1 VSGYRILLID
11 QDSSTT
17 LYLEQ
22 EFNKI
27 GVRVII
33 ANTLKEGLISAYQHR
48 PQIIVLDPPINNP
61 NLKEFISKLKNDW
74 RISTSKLIAFSSLTS
89 PDEIQSVLNLGFLD
103 YVSKGRNSV
112 PILIRKVIGAAE
124 SSISDTQSLAQK
136 PSLAANQTGSLDSS
150 GKTIVFLSG
159 KGGIGTSSLCVNI
172 AHTLNINKNHKI
184 TALDLVLPIGSL
196 STIVGL
202 QETVDIVQ
210 ATTYDHSKDI
220 RNFLI
225 ENLATPHNWNF
236 RLLAGSDSPA
246 QSGNLDVSRIL
257 IVLNALKQISDYVFI
272 DLGKT
277 LSQISLPI
285 IKSADQ
291 IVLTLSLDQTTVEHT
306 KTVWKFLQSQ
316 GVEKNRVYFLI
327 NRAVGL
333 EGLTKSQVEE
343 ILGTVIQLAIP
354 YMGGNFT
361 LANNLHQPVVDKF
374 PQDSVSISLRQASD
388 EISRRIQQITSKM
401 EYL

>member
-1 VSGYRILLID
+1 M
-11 QDSSTT
+11 
-17 LYLEQ
+17 
-22 EFNKI
+22 
-27 GVRVII
+27 
-33 ANTLKEGLISAYQHR
+33 
-48 PQIIVLDPPINNP
+48 
-61 NLKEFISKLKNDW
+61 
-74 RISTSKLIAFSSLTS
+74 
-89 PDEIQSVLNLGFLD
+89 
-103 YVSKGRNSV
+103 
-112 PILIRKVIGAAE
+112 
-124 SSISDTQSLAQK
+124 
-136 PSLAANQTGSLDSS
+136 
-150 GKTIVFLSG
+150 
-159 KGGIGTSSLCVNI
+159 
-172 AHTLNINKNHKI
+172 
-184 TALDLVLPIGSL
+184 
-196 STIVGL
+196 GL

-257 IVLNALKQISDYVFI
+257 IVLNALKQISDYIFI

>member
-1 VSGYRILLID
+1 MSGYRILLID
-11 QDSSTT
+11 QDPSTT

-124 SSISDTQSLAQK
+124 SSFSDTQSLAQK

-172 AHTLNINKNHKI
+172 AHTLNISKNHKI

-236 RLLAGSDSPA
+236 RLLAGSGSPA

-333 EGLTKSQVEE
+333 EGLAKSQVEE

-388 EISRRIQQITSKM
+388 EISRRIQQSTSKM

>member
-112 PILIRKVIGAAE
+112 PILIRKVLGAAE
-124 SSISDTQSLAQK
+124 SSFIDTQSLAQK
-136 PSLAANQTGSLDSS
+136 PSLPANQTGDLVSS

-172 AHTLNINKNHKI
+172 AHTLNTNKNHTI
-184 TALDLVLPIGSL
+184 TTLDLVLPIGSL

-236 RLLAGSDSPA
+236 RLLAGSGSPA

-354 YMGGNFT
+354 YMGGNFA

-401 EYL
+401 EHL

>member
-1 VSGYRILLID
+1 MSGYRILLID
-11 QDSSTT
+11 QDPSTT

-172 AHTLNINKNHKI
+172 AHTLNISKNHKI

-225 ENLATPHNWNF
+225 ENLATPNNWNF
-236 RLLAGSDSPA
+236 RLLAGSGSPA

-333 EGLTKSQVEE
+333 EGLAKSQVEE

>member
-11 QDSSTT
+11 QDPSTT

-172 AHTLNINKNHKI
+172 AHNLNISKNHNI

-236 RLLAGSDSPA
+236 RLLAGSGSPA

-333 EGLTKSQVEE
+333 EGLAKSQVEE